1 MEQIIRQLCD
11 EHGFAVVID
20 ATRAALE
27 CARERLG
34 EADSPL
40 ANVAGVVVQKLTDS
54 ADIAANIPPGV

>member
-11 EHGFAVVID
+11 NHGFAVVID

-40 ANVAGVVVQKLTDS
+40 ATTCEPVIRKLDS
-54 ADIAANIPPGV
+54 AADIAASIPPGV